1 MLANYCYSTESG
13 EYLATIAAL
22 SDGYLLVFALAGLPC
37 PGLPPRPSLWESCMK
52 FGRRAN
58 LGPRL
63 AVYRARCSVP
73 IGRIDCAASPLALR
87 FAPGCFASSSLRS
100 VRTSCLL
107 TRLGGQVQIRLVSA
121 KAGESRYLGSN
132 PHPPLRQIRKN
143 PHKAGFSYL
152 AERGGFEPP
161 KGRKPLNGFR
171 DRRIRPLCHL
181 SGTVKLLNWS
191 IGNSESTESK
201 PHSLTEMA
209 ISVNARAL
217 GRLILACQLDNPD
230 T

>member
-132 PHPPLRQIRKN
+132 PHPPLSARYEKTRTRRAFRIWR
-143 PHKAGFSYL
+143 
-152 AERGGFEPP
+152 RGGDSNPRRGVNPLTVFETAAFDHSATSPE
-161 KGRKPLNGFR
+161 
-171 DRRIRPLCHL
+171 L
-181 SGTVKLLNWS
+181 SN
-191 IGNSESTESK
+191 
-201 PHSLTEMA
+201 
-209 ISVNARAL
+209 
-217 GRLILACQLDNPD
+217 C
-230 T
+230 